1 MLNWIK
7 KLKSVYEE
15 VPVLENEKY
24 LLRFVLKEDAVDL
37 LKIYSDKKSLPFF
50 NSDNCHGDNFYYP
63 TIEQMNEDV
72 KFWLDSYK
80 SKWFVR
86 WVIIEKDTNKIIG
99 SIELFH
105 RTADDFFNHAGVL
118 RLDLGS
124 NYETAEVI
132 ECITSLIVPAA
143 YDLFDTDKIIT
154 KIPLYA
160 VERKSAF
167 EKLGFINSE
176 EFLIGT
182 IDKYAYKDYWEK
194 LNARL

>member
-1 MLNWIK
+1 M
-7 KLKSVYEE
+7 KSVYEE

-24 LLRFVLKEDAVDL
+24 LLRFVLKEDADDL

-63 TIEQMNEDV
+63 TIERMNEAV

-105 RTADDFFNHAGVL
+105 READDFFNHAGVL

-124 NYETAEVI
+124 DYETTETI
-132 ECITSLIVPAA
+132 ECVASLIVPAA

-182 IDKYAYKDYWEK
+182 IDKYAYKDYWER
-194 LNARL
+194 LNARS